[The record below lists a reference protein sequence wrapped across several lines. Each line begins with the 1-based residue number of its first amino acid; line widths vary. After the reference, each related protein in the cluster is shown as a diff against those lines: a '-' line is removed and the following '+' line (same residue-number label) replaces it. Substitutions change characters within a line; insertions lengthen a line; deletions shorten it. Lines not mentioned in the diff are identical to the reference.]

1 MQRRVAFALPNVSS
15 KMDTDN
21 SSDDVTQELLERRRR
36 LTVALFELP
45 YNLVL
50 YLERAV
56 VYSDLG
62 YPDLAAGDA
71 YRALLLTDEVRD
83 ESFEYHERALDSL
96 RPYTLD
102 DPTSQRKLEL
112 LRITKEVPSDE
123 RDLDLAGEDK
133 VIGQLAKRASIRC
146 YQILAISLLLCGCLK
161 SAYDFTCRGLAT
173 SPGDEELHQ
182 AQEYIQKLA
191 NRRLKTDAKTLDIN
205 DLPDQGLVRREIYP
219 WNHHEP
225 DRFSQ
230 QTLDFLNTQ
239 LVSVAPKCVVQVT
252 ELPTL
257 LDAAS
262 ITDSYSIIPT
272 NKQLGLF
279 AKEDIAPGELVLD
292 EYSVL
297 TANNRLKDALCDACS
312 SKLPVLGG
320 DRQAVACLNCD
331 DTMFCDEICY
341 QRAMGSYHPSVCDK
355 DMDTIS
361 KDPDPKE
368 TPNALYLLLLARAL
382 AMSATQET
390 HPLNLKEVKYIWGD
404 FLPSSSNAVPLSPN
418 AGPPPIWTL
427 PFSFASNISGPLHIL
442 ERMDI
447 DIFASLR
454 SYDLWI
460 FNTLYSKFRGTAS
473 ARVNHRDGRP
483 EVAAVHPLWCL
494 ANHDCDP
501 NVQWEWGGRIKFWA
515 REKRVMPGLEPG
527 IKKGDEI
534 LNHYCDIDLPVEE
547 RREWAKGSLGG
558 WCMCGRCRREAA
570 EVPPQESRN

>member
-1 MQRRVAFALPNVSS
+1 MQRRVTFALPNVSS
-15 KMDTDN
+15 KMDTDA
-21 SSDDVTQELLERRRR
+21 SSDDWTQELLERRQR

-50 YLERAV
+50 FLERAV
-56 VYSDLG
+56 VHSDLG

-83 ESFEYHERALDSL
+83 ESFEYHERAVESL
-96 RPYTLD
+96 RPYGVH
-102 DPTSQRKLEL
+102 DPASQRRLEL
-112 LRITKEVPSDE
+112 LRIPREVQSDE
-123 RDLDLAGEDK
+123 SDQDLAGEDK
-133 VIGQLAKRASIRC
+133 VIVQLAKRASIRC

-173 SPGDEELHQ
+173 SPGDEELLQ

-191 NRRLKTDAKTLDIN
+191 KRRLKTDAEKLDIN

-230 QTLDFLNTQ
+230 QTLDFLNTE
-239 LVSVAPKCVVQVT
+239 LVSVALKCVAQVT

-257 LDAAS
+257 LEVS
-262 ITDSYSIIPT
+262 SSTDGYGIIPT

-312 SKLPVLGG
+312 SELPVLGG
-320 DRQAVACLNCD
+320 DRQAVACPNCD
-331 DTMFCDEICY
+331 DTLFCDEFCY
-341 QRAMGSYHPSVCDK
+341 QRAMDSYHPSVCGK

-361 KDPDPKE
+361 KDPDPME
-368 TPNALYLLLLARAL
+368 TPNALYLLLLARTL

-390 HPLNLKEVKYIWGD
+390 HPLNLKEIKYIWGD
-404 FLPSSSNAVPLSPN
+404 FLPSSTNAVPLSPN

-447 DIFASLR
+447 DIFATLR
-454 SYDLWI
+454 SYDLWV

-473 ARVNHRDGRP
+473 ARVNQRDGRP

-501 NVQWEWGGRIKFWA
+501 NVRWEWGGRIQFWA
-515 REKRVMPGLEPG
+515 REKRVLPGLEPG
-527 IKKGDEI
+527 IKKGDEV
-534 LNHYCDIDLPVEE
+534 LNHYCDIDLPVKE

-558 WCMCGRCRREAA
+558 WCMCGRCGKEAA
-570 EVPPQESRN
+570 EAPPQEWKN